1 MTEHIIRIL
10 KEELEDYIKATY
22 ETPFEIDILG
32 VEWKDDTDI
41 LEVCYDVEN
50 CCDCDNCCCED
61 STCERNEDE

>member
-22 ETPFEIDILG
+22 ETPFNIEILG

-41 LEVCYDVEN
+41 LEVCYDVDLEESEEF
-50 CCDCDNCCCED
+50 CPDNEMFPGD
-61 STCERNEDE
+61 NNE